1 MKKFRRP
8 SHWLVSCISPLHVE
22 RIGSRTN
29 LHRIQGLVT
38 TTWAIVMTLMGVV
51 QSYGGLLAARL
62 ALGVAEAGLFPV
74 RCRDATTV
82 R

>member
-8 SHWLVSCISPLHVE
+8 SHWLVSCVSFRAFE
-22 RIGSRTN
+22 CSGSR
-29 LHRIQGLVT
+29 IVCAVSQGLVT

-74 RCRDATTV
+74 RD
-82 R
+82 